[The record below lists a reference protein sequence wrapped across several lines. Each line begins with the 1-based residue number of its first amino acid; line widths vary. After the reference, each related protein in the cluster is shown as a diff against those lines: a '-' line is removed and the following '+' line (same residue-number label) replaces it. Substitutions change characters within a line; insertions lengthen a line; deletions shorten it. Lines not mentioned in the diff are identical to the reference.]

1 MSKAYYICNSVNVP
15 LSILL
20 VVFFFIYNGSK
31 YNVTMVDAKWINID
45 IISAQTSIF
54 TAGDKAKSKIRNKF
68 GNNFLI
74 SSHITKYNNEILEN
88 HEY

>member
-1 MSKAYYICNSVNVP
+1 
-15 LSILL
+15 
-20 VVFFFIYNGSK
+20 
-31 YNVTMVDAKWINID
+31 MVDAKWINID